1 MLELVRVLVAS
12 PRTRLDNDLVF
23 LFNGAEEAILLA
35 SHAFITQHK
44 WAPSVKVGKCSNRFL
59 RPLEPN
65 QIFQAFLNLEAA
77 GSGGRELLFQSGPG
91 NPWLVQS
98 YIRSAVNCTSVLYC
112 TVVYCSVVY
121 CTVLYCTVMYC
132 TVL

>member
-44 WAPSVKVGKCSNRFL
+44 WAPTVKVGKSSNRFL

-98 YIRSAVNCTSVLYC
+98 YIRSRDVIESSQSFKMPGHCETANVC
-112 TVVYCSVVY
+112 
-121 CTVLYCTVMYC
+121 
-132 TVL
+132 